1 MPSRSTRSDSVAH
14 AVRDARARLRRRRSL
29 RRAAGMRTYFKRDED
44 VSFYGVDL
52 PTVRRIAAEIGR
64 ERRTWT
70 VADATRF
77 CDTLIRDRE
86 FEAKC
91 VGVLVLERWRRDFP
105 PGLFRTARRWLRDG
119 HCASWAAVDLVAPT
133 LLSPLVR
140 AHPELLGELA
150 RWPTARSLWV
160 RRASAVT
167 LVPLARKGEALPQ
180 AYRTARALFPD
191 PHDLIHKATG
201 WLLREAGKTD
211 ADRLE
216 RFLRRHGPRIPRTA
230 LRYAIERFPPARRK
244 RLLEETRSPTLRP
257 ARATRRARGRP
268 S

>member
-1 MPSRSTRSDSVAH
+1 
-14 AVRDARARLRRRRSL
+14 
-29 RRAAGMRTYFKRDED
+29 MRTYFKRDEA
-44 VSFYGVDL
+44 VAFYGVAL
-52 PTVRRIAAEIGR
+52 PVVRSIAADLGR
-64 ERRTWT
+64 THRGWT
-70 VADATRF
+70 VAEATAF

-105 PGLFRTARRWLRDG
+105 PGLLRTTRRWLHDG

-133 LLSPLVR
+133 LVSPLVR
-140 AHPELLGELA
+140 THPQLLRELA
-150 RWPTARSLWV
+150 TWPAARSLWV

-211 ADRLE
+211 PDRLE

-244 RLLEETRSPTLRP
+244 RLLEETRSPTLR
-257 ARATRRARGRP
+257 RAQAMRRARGRP